1 MSRLE
6 LTALESKRDKIDI
19 IIIVQK
25 KNSSTFK
32 VEGWRENQDK
42 FKPWAMFCST

>member
-19 IIIVQK
+19 IIIVQRK
-25 KNSSTFK
+25 KKEFNL
-32 VEGWRENQDK
+32 
-42 FKPWAMFCST
+42 